1 MFVTTRRLL
10 RPMEAMPS
18 EAAVPRIVAMTAEMR
33 ATSTET
39 ASARRME
46 ALWNRLVYHLS
57 VNPVN
62 SA

>member
-1 MFVTTRRLL
+1 
-10 RPMEAMPS
+10 MPS
-18 EAAVPRIVAMTAEMR
+18 EAAVPRTVAMTAEMR
-33 ATSTET
+33 ATSTEM

-46 ALWNRLVYHLS
+46 ALWNRLVYHLN